1 MLSWNAGSLLNLRPG
16 CSLQKS
22 HAKLFQQSSLVLLFF
37 TVSNRAYQAL
47 SVSIWSGRT
56 LMKEEQSIA
65 IIALFLLSSTSLLQC
80 FRFLYNLAE

>member
-1 MLSWNAGSLLNLRPG
+1 MLSWSASSLLNLRPG

-22 HAKLFQQSSLVLLFF
+22 HAKFFQWSSSVLLFF
-37 TVSNRAYQAL
+37 AVSNSAYRAL
-47 SVSIWSGRT
+47 SVSTWSGRT